1 MYQIAL
7 QPEFLRNVARWQE
20 LLADRELARL
30 PHRIETD
37 RLGRIIITPP
47 PSLTHGSRQFR
58 IARLLAMLLPDGQ
71 LVTECP
77 LSTADGVKAIDV
89 AWLAPGRTEVD
100 KGDLVLLTAPEISVE
115 ILSPS
120 DSAEEM
126 IEKRTLYFE
135 AGAKEVWICE
145 LDGRLSF
152 YSAGELADN
161 SEICTRF
168 PKQI

>member
-1 MYQIAL
+1 MQITAQAQFAHNL
-7 QPEFLRNVARWQE
+7 ARWQE

-37 RLGRIIITPP
+37 RLGRIIMTPP
-47 PSLTHGSRQFR
+47 PSLTHGARQFE
-58 IARLLAMLLPDGQ
+58 IAHRLATLLPAGR
-71 LVTECP
+71 VITECP

-89 AWLAPGRTEVD
+89 AWLARGRTEVD
-100 KGDLVLLTAPEISVE
+100 RGDLVLPIAPEICVE

-120 DSAEEM
+120 NTAEEM
-126 IEKRTLYFE
+126 AEKRALYFE
-135 AGAKEVWICE
+135 AGAREVWICE

-152 YSAGELADN
+152 YCGGDLCEDSELCA
-161 SEICTRF
+161 RF